1 MKEFPQVLLTWK
13 QLTIPTSLIYLLDSV
28 PKTYISISGDNRS
41 TLDGFTVVGL
51 RTAKSPGSESKV

>member
-1 MKEFPQVLLTWK
+1 MLTWK